1 MRSRFPCGVSF
12 ESSRPCVFR
21 RAEVRRIDL
30 EARRLTTEEATI
42 EYDFLVLAPGS
53 VPNFFGV
60 DGAEEHAFPLR
71 TMDDAISLR
80 HHILDCFERAAQAE
94 DAKART
100 ALLRFAI
107 VGGGH
112 TGVEYAG
119 ALAELIYGPLLEDYP
134 EISRDEVE
142 VSLIEGEERL
152 LRAWHPAFRS
162 TPTLAW

>member
-1 MRSRFPCGVSF
+1 MRFLCGITSWIA
-12 ESSRPCVFR
+12 SSGRRRPRTLR
-21 RAEVRRIDL
+21 RVRRSFVS
-30 EARRLTTEEATI
+30 R
-42 EYDFLVLAPGS
+42 S
-53 VPNFFGV
+53 
-60 DGAEEHAFPLR
+60 
-71 TMDDAISLR
+71 S
-80 HHILDCFERAAQAE
+80 
-94 DAKART
+94 
-100 ALLRFAI
+100 
-107 VGGGH
+107 GGGH